1 VPVDPVAPIDPVVP
15 VAPVVPVDP
24 VAPCCAI
31 SVQNAALVGRLTLLL
46 AVLW

>member
-1 VPVDPVAPIDPVVP
+1 VPVDPAAPVEPVVP
-15 VAPVVPVDP
+15 VTPVVPVDP

-31 SVQNAALVGRLTLLL
+31 SVQNAALVGGFTLLL

>member
-1 VPVDPVAPIDPVVP
+1 VPVAPVDPVVP
-15 VAPVVPVDP
+15 VAPVIPVEP

-31 SVQNAALVGRLTLLL
+31 SVQVAVLVGGLTLLL